1 MKKFI
6 LSIFLLSTTSLYLYK
21 HEYEPSNSYQ
31 KAIKLG
37 YLQSQVNTKLIN
49 LTNIVCKFKSM
60 NRKPSKKTDL
70 TNTLTKT
77 KK

>member
-1 MKKFI
+1 MKKLI
-6 LSIFLLSTTSLYLYK
+6 ISIFLLSTTSFYLFK
-21 HEYEPSNSYQ
+21 QENEPSNSYQ

-37 YLQSQVNTKLIN
+37 YLQSQVNTKFIN